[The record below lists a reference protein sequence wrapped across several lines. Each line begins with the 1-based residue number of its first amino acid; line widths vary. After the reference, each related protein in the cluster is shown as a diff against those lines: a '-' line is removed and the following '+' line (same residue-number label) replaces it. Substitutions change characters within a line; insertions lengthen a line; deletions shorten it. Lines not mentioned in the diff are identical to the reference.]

1 MQVTV
6 NIEDAK
12 LNALVEQGLES
23 LPQEDIGN
31 MAKEAI
37 KKALDN
43 PETAKSLVFRSNYGE
58 MRLRDWLEN
67 GIRAQVS
74 EQDISEYKNALL
86 EVAKKE
92 GSRLIIA
99 AICEVITRN
108 LFSCDNQGKFRD
120 QMVELLRSMP
130 PTTY

>member
-23 LPQEDIGN
+23 LPKEDIGN

-99 AICEVITRN
+99 ALCDVITSN
-108 LFSCDNQGKFRD
+108 LFSYDNQGKFRD

-130 PTTY
+130 PPTY